1 MKKEW
6 VVPVVES
13 LDVSETMAGV
23 GTTLIDDVTVNDKDI
38 YDPPLDS

>member
-6 VVPVVES
+6 AVPVVES

-23 GTTLIDDVTVNDKDI
+23 GITEID
-38 YDPPLDS
+38 